1 MTTVKVY
8 KNSYTNRLLTEVGN
22 DVFTTDT
29 IYYSRNS
36 LTWLIN
42 PSTYCQNN
50 YYLPALSETE
60 LLEKFLAD
68 RAGLIVPPRIREKF
82 ANYVPEKVWLLLEND
97 VDLTADQVAEA
108 LNAD

>member
-8 KNSYTNRLLTEVGN
+8 KDSYTHRLFTEVGN
-22 DVFTTDT
+22 DIFTTDT
-29 IYYSRNS
+29 IPFSMNS

-42 PSTYCQNN
+42 PSTHCQNS
-50 YYLPALSETE
+50 YYVPAISETQ

-68 RAGLIVPPRIREKF
+68 RSGLIVPPRIKEKF
-82 ANYVPEKVWLLLEND
+82 ANYVSEKVWLLLEND
-97 VDLTADQVAEA
+97 VDLTPDQVAEV